1 MTSTPQAA
9 PKTDRSNLM
18 ARFMTAVIAAPLVLL
33 VTYLGGVLFLIA
45 CLAFAAFAL
54 LEFYALG
61 HEQHIQGNYLIGLP
75 IVVGMVLAFTFGRYE
90 LELAL
95 LLLAGAASFG
105 VELVRRV
112 GDGNFAFYRIG
123 ITFAGLIYAGIPAAM
138 LADIRNLPN
147 GMLWVYMIFSL
158 TWGTDTL
165 AYFGGRF
172 WGKTPLAPRISPKK
186 TVEGAIVGY
195 IGGAVAA
202 GVALLLGGQLRPV
215 FIPLLVLGPPI
226 AIMGDLF
233 ESRMKRFFHVK
244 DSHVAG
250 INIIPGHGG
259 VLDRTD
265 ALIWV
270 VAVCW
275 LYFRLFGIA

>member
-1 MTSTPQAA
+1 MTSTPQTA
-9 PKTDRSNLM
+9 PKTDRSNLI
-18 ARFMTAVIAAPLVLL
+18 ARFTTAVVAAPLVLL
-33 VTYLGGVLFLIA
+33 VTYLGGVLFLVT
-45 CLAFAAFAL
+45 CLAFAALAL

-61 HEQHIQGNYLIGLP
+61 HGRHVQGNYIIGLP
-75 IVVGMVLAFTFGRYE
+75 IVIGMVLAFTSGRYE
-90 LELAL
+90 LELAML
-95 LLLAGAASFG
+95 GLAVVGAVIIEAI
-105 VELVRRV
+105 RHV
-112 GDGNFAFYRIG
+112 GDGRFALYRVG
-123 ITFAGLIYAGIPAAM
+123 ITLAGLIYAGFPAAF

-202 GVALLLGGQLRPV
+202 GVALLIGGQLSPV
-215 FIPLLVLGPPI
+215 FIPLLVLGPPV
-226 AIMGDLF
+226 AILGDLF
-233 ESRMKRFFHVK
+233 ESRMKRFFDVK

-270 VAVCW
+270 VALCW
-275 LYFRLFGIA
+275 GYFRLTGIA

>member
-1 MTSTPQAA
+1 MTSTPRTA
-9 PKTDRSNLM
+9 PNADRSNFI
-18 ARFMTAVIAAPLVLL
+18 ARLMTAVVAAPLVLL
-33 VTYLGGVLFLIA
+33 VTYLGGVLFLLA
-45 CLAFAAFAL
+45 CLAFAALAL
-54 LEFYALG
+54 LELYALG
-61 HEQHIQGNYLIGLP
+61 HARHVQGNYIIGLP
-75 IVVGMVLAFTFGRYE
+75 IVIGMVLAFTSGRYE

-95 LLLAGAASFG
+95 LALAIAAAVILEG
-105 VELVRRV
+105 IRRV
-112 GDGNFAFYRIG
+112 GDGKFAFYRVA
-123 ITFAGLIYAGIPAAM
+123 ITFLGLIYAGFPAAL

-147 GMLWVYMIFSL
+147 GMLWVYMIFAL

-165 AYFGGRF
+165 AYFGGRW

-186 TVEGAIVGY
+186 TIEGAVVGY

-202 GVALLLGGQLRPV
+202 AVALLIGGQLSPV
-215 FIPLLVLGPPI
+215 FIPLLVLGPPV
-226 AIMGDLF
+226 AIIGDLF
-233 ESRMKRFFHVK
+233 ESRMKRFFDVK

-270 VAVCW
+270 IALCW
-275 LYFRLFGIA
+275 GYFRLMGIA